1 MLSDFSFGDFDPSTL
16 RDSIFL
22 NSIPLLPIVGAP
34 DASTEGFKFGLN
46 TKTNGAL
53 PLDPACPECSNVQS
67 LAGLPYLT

>member
-1 MLSDFSFGDFDPSTL
+1 
-16 RDSIFL
+16 
-22 NSIPLLPIVGAP
+22 LLPIVGAP